1 VHVITSVGP
10 ITTYRRYWLPE
21 LIVLI
26 VLGIVVIVVFAA
38 TNLDIETVRPFYHA
52 GLEDSWPVREHPI
65 WSLFYR
71 SAPWITA
78 SLAVAGATVFIIGV
92 IRERSRRLRW
102 YGIFVLLCVAI
113 GPGLIINVILKDHWG
128 RPRPRQTVEFGGQYK
143 YVQPLVPSPSHTPR
157 KSFPCGHCS
166 VGYLYAAGWWLWR
179 RSHPRWAAVSLAL
192 GLSIGTLLGIGRMAA
207 GAHFLSDAIWSALI
221 AYGIAHGLYY
231 YILRI
236 PARED
241 AQSTLYPLI
250 THSRRL
256 KTATIITAVVLG
268 LGIIGGGMLAT
279 PYDEDL
285 AGRVSLLDL
294 PARPEAVE
302 VKADTLD
309 MELHLVDTPEET
321 ILSEGFLHGFGLP
334 TNDIKAAWTFD
345 ASPVPVLRYR
355 VTLKGWFT
363 DIDGMIRLR
372 IPVKNLLRVTVRLK
386 HGNIRVFDE
395 TSHAAGQRPPIL
407 DLQTREGRV
416 FQPQR

>member
-1 VHVITSVGP
+1 MDTSVGP

-21 LIVLI
+21 LIILI
-26 VLGIVVIVVFAA
+26 VISLFVIVVFA
-38 TNLDIETVRPFYHA
+38 TTKLDIETVRPFYHL
-52 GLEDSWPVREHPI
+52 GLEDPWPVREHPI
-65 WSLFYR
+65 WSLFYQ

-78 SLAVAGATVFIIGV
+78 SLAVVGAAVFILGV

-102 YGIFVLLCVAI
+102 YGIFILLCVAL
-113 GPGLIINVILKDHWG
+113 GPGLIINVVLKDHWG

-143 YVQPLVPSPSHTPR
+143 YVQPLIPSSSNTPR

-179 RSHPRWAAVSLAL
+179 RSHPRWAVFSLAT
-192 GLSIGTLLGIGRMAA
+192 GLATGTLLGIGRMAA

-231 YILRI
+231 YALRI

-256 KTATIITAVVLG
+256 KTATIIAAVVLG

-279 PYDEDL
+279 PYDQDL
-285 AGRVSLLDL
+285 AGGVSLADL

-302 VKADTLD
+302 MIADTLD
-309 MELHLVDTPEET
+309 MELYLVDAPEGT
-321 ILSEGFLHGFGLP
+321 VSTEGFLHGFGLP
-334 TNDIKAAWTFD
+334 TNDIKAVWTFD

-355 VTLKGWFT
+355 VTLRGWFT
-363 DIDGMIRLR
+363 DIDGMIRIR
-372 IPVKNLLRVTVRLK
+372 IPVKNVRRITVRLK

-395 TSHAAGQRPPIL
+395 TPTNQPPPIL
-407 DLQTREGRV
+407 DLQTREGSV
-416 FQPQR
+416 VQRQK